1 MGAYVSQAHFRAALC
16 AQFGQSLKFN
26 KEVRK
31 SKVISENTAQVHLVH
46 ARCQYSG
53 KSRVKQ
59 AERKR
64 NQSSTQS
71 LVLTVGCYE
80 KSASLTNACM
90 TL

>member
-16 AQFGQSLKFN
+16 SEFGQNLKFN

-31 SKVISENTAQVHLVH
+31 PKATYKNKTHIHMVH
-46 ARCQYSG
+46 ARCQHSG
-53 KSRVKQ
+53 KSRVKEG
-59 AERKR
+59 ERKR

-71 LVLTVGCYE
+71 LVLCRCVM
-80 KSASLTNACM
+80 KSASLTYACM